1 MTGSSLVIG
10 IGLAV
15 NLMFLAGLLWRVGHW
30 TGKVTTLLAEHQ
42 HDLVQHDKRLNTVEI
57 AVGRIKGQLGV

>member
-1 MTGSSLVIG
+1 MTLANIVVG

-15 NLMFLAGLLWRVGHW
+15 NLVFLAGLLWRVGYW

-42 HDLVQHDKRLNTVEI
+42 DDLVQHDKRLNTAEVAI
-57 AVGRIKGQLGV
+57 GRIEGQLDA

>member
-1 MTGSSLVIG
+1 VTPANIVIG

-15 NLMFLAGLLWRVGHW
+15 NLIFLAGVLWRVGHW

-42 HDLVQHDKRLNTVEI
+42 TDLVQHDKRLNTVEI